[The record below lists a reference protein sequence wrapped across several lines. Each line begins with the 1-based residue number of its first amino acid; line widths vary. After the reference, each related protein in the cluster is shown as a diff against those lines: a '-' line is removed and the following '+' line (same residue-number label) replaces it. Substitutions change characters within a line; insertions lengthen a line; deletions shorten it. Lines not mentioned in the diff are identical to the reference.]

1 MLLERK
7 GMEYI
12 IKRTNHI
19 RVVYFFIK
27 DRIAVGNIVVKH
39 CPTGE
44 ILEDQFTKP
53 LQGEI
58 LRKYRAE
65 IQGIPTTTDDR

>member
-44 ILEDQFTKP
+44 ILEDQFIKP
-53 LQGEI
+53 LQGGI